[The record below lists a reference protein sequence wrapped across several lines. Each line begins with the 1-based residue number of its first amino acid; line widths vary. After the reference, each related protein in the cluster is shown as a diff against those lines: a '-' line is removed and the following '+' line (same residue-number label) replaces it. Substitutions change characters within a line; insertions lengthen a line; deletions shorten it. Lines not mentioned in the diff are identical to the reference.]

1 MFSGSNHI
9 CWHYEFN
16 PANRIRITTLKITFI
31 TDKFWQNLTGFDS
44 FPLIPWDDS
53 LCQPL
58 FWKTCKPRYFMIHL
72 RHTWSCIIVVEPHGG
87 KWAKWH
93 QQDQLIRRING
104 SAGTAHQQDQ
114 RISRISW
121 ISETAGS
128 AHQKDQRISRI
139 STSTG
144 SEHQR
149 IITLAGSA
157 HQQDQ
162 LISRISGSAGSA
174 DQEDQLISRIRQC
187 ISRISS

>member
-72 RHTWSCIIVVEPHGG
+72 RHTWSRIIVVEPHGG
-87 KWAKWH
+87 KWAKGVGRWVGISRISLSEGSTD
-93 QQDQLIRRING
+93 QQEQHISRISA
-104 SAGTAHQQDQ
+104 SAGTAYQQDQ
-114 RISRISW
+114 RICRISTSAGSAHQQGQHISRIGASAG
-121 ISETAGS
+121 SVGS
-128 AHQKDQRISRI
+128 AHQKDQ
-139 STSTG
+139 
-144 SEHQR
+144 
-149 IITLAGSA
+149 
-157 HQQDQ
+157 
-162 LISRISGSAGSA
+162 
-174 DQEDQLISRIRQC
+174 C
-187 ISRISS
+187 ISRISAPVASLH

>member
-16 PANRIRITTLKITFI
+16 PANHIRITTLKITFI

-114 RISRISW
+114 RISW